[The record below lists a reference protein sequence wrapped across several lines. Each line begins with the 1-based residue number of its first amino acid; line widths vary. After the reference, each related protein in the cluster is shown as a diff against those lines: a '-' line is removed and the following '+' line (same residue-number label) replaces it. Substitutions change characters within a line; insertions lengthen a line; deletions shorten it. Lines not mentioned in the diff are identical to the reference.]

1 MVSYINNAFY
11 HYDMGAIF
19 FILWICTA
27 IILGYWFWFYLSFK
41 RFNGQKV
48 NTSDEKPGVSVIVC
62 YKDAG
67 VHIYHTIAA
76 ILKQEYNDFEVI
88 AIDDFS
94 HDDGPYSLKSI
105 EDHRLVLMTANL
117 NRPGKKAALSEAIS
131 EAKNDILLFTD
142 ADCVPVSG
150 EWISS
155 MVKKMIA
162 NEGVEIVL
170 GYGPMNKKDGWLNRF
185 SRFETIMT
193 AMQYFS
199 YAVTGMTYM
208 GVGRNLMYRKS
219 LFERIE
225 GFEKHLDLPSGDD
238 DLLIAQGS
246 NPHNVSI
253 CLDPVSFVYSDA
265 KLTPMEFLYQ
275 KSRHITTSTRYN
287 FTHKSLL
294 GLFAISHV
302 GFYTMLILAI
312 SFDWASWPI
321 LLSVILLKWSLQ
333 IVLQKRIFATLDGGD
348 LHVWFPV
355 LDILWVIYYMVLP
368 VFSAIRKRGW

>member
-1 MVSYINNAFY
+1 
-11 HYDMGAIF
+11 MGAIF

-41 RFNGQKV
+41 RFNELKI
-48 NTSDEKPGVSVIVC
+48 NATNKEPGVSIIVC

-67 VHIYHTIAA
+67 VQIYHTVEA
-76 ILKQEYNDFEVI
+76 ILKQQYNNFEVI

-94 HDDGPYSLKSI
+94 SDDGTDRLKSMD
-105 EDHRLVLMTANL
+105 DHRLILMTANL
-117 NRPGKKAALSEAIS
+117 NRPGKKAALSEAIR

-142 ADCVPVSG
+142 ADCIPVGG

-155 MVKKMIA
+155 MVKKMIEK
-162 NEGVEIVL
+162 EGVEIVL
-170 GYGPMNKKDGWLNRF
+170 GYGPMNKKGGWLNRF

-199 YAVTGMTYM
+199 YAITGMTYM
-208 GVGRNLMYRKS
+208 GVGRNLMYRKT
-219 LFERIE
+219 LFERIQ

-253 CLDPVSFVYSDA
+253 CLDPASFMYSDA
-265 KLTPMEFLYQ
+265 KTTVMEFLNQ

-287 FTHKSLL
+287 FTHKLLL
-294 GLFAISHV
+294 GLFAISHI
-302 GFYTMLILAI
+302 GFFTIFILVI
-312 SFDWASWPI
+312 SFDWVSWPI
-321 LLSVILLKWSLQ
+321 ILSVILLKWCSQVLLQ
-333 IVLQKRIFATLDGGD
+333 NRIFAKLDGSD

-368 VFSAIRKRGW
+368 VFSAIRKKGW